1 MRALRQFG
9 LLVLLLVA
17 MPVLAAPDVPAD
29 STPEW
34 RYTLRPGD
42 TLIGISQRYLARPA
56 DWPKVQRINRIAD
69 PYRLVPGS
77 TLRIPLAWL
86 RDAPAPATVVAATGR
101 VRVTLPDTA
110 ERALETGD
118 RLPAGT
124 ELSTA
129 TNSSVTLRFAD
140 GSVLVLQPNAH
151 LTLDTVSVYA
161 EGGMA
166 DTRLRLQQG
175 RVEVSANP
183 RRIPGSRLQVI
194 TPSAVAAVRGTHFRV
209 AADAAVTREETLEGG
224 VGLAAAGQ
232 QVVVPG
238 GQGSLAEAGKPPSP
252 PVALLPAP
260 DVSGLPIRIEILPM
274 RFTLPALPGAVS
286 WLGQIAPK
294 AVSSPSANVLE
305 TLMPTDAKFEQIL
318 LEQTSATPQLSFAD
332 LPDGRYLLRVRAADD
347 KGLQGRDAIHA
358 FELDVRPFAPLLTA
372 PGTLVRTAHPEMQWS
387 AVVGAD
393 AYQVQVANDANF
405 CNILLAERTSDTR
418 LTPSEA
424 LNPGEFYWRVASVE
438 MVEQGPYSPP
448 QRFTY
453 DPLPGAPEL
462 NQAAPI
468 FDKNALTLALPAP
481 PAGLHYELELARDVE
496 RTQIA
501 WQGASSDGQLNASPI
516 DPARYY
522 LSARLV
528 EADGT
533 AGPYATRVIEAP
545 PHSHWGLLLLLLPL
559 LAI

>member
-1 MRALRQFG
+1 MRALRQLG

-42 TLIGISQRYLARPA
+42 TLIGVSLRYLARPA
-56 DWPKVQRINRIAD
+56 DWPRVQRLNRISD
-69 PYRLVPGS
+69 PYRLIPGS

-86 RDAPAPATVVAATGR
+86 RHTPAPATVVAATGQ
-101 VRVTLPDTA
+101 VRVTLPNTA
-110 ERALETGD
+110 ERALQAGD
-118 RLPAGT
+118 LLLAGT

-129 TNSSVTLRFAD
+129 TNSSATLRFAD
-140 GSVLVLQPNAH
+140 GSVLVIQPGSH

-161 EGGMA
+161 GGGMA

-183 RRIPGSRLQVI
+183 RRTPGSRLQVI

-209 AADAAVTREETLEGG
+209 AADVAVTREETLEGR

-232 QVVVPG
+232 HVVVAD

-252 PVALLPAP
+252 PVALLTAP
-260 DVSGLPIRIEILPM
+260 DVSALPSRVDTLPM
-274 RFTLPALPGAVS
+274 RFTLPALPGAMS
-286 WLGQIAPK
+286 WLGQIAP
-294 AVSSPSANVLE
+294 
-305 TLMPTDAKFEQIL
+305 DAQFEQLL
-318 LEQTSATPQLSFAD
+318 LEKTSTAPQLSFAD
-332 LPDGRYLLRVRAADD
+332 LPDGHYVLRVRAADVR
-347 KGLQGRDAIHA
+347 GLQGHDAQHA
-358 FELDVRPFAPLLTA
+358 FELDARPFAPLLSA
-372 PGTLVRTAHPEMQWS
+372 PGARVRTATPELQWS
-387 AVVGAD
+387 AVVGAS
-393 AYQVQVANDANF
+393 AYQIQMARDAALTDTVLN
-405 CNILLAERTSDTR
+405 ARTSDTR
-418 LTPSEA
+418 ITPSTA
-424 LNPGEFYWRVASVE
+424 LNPGTYYWHVASVDATD
-438 MVEQGPYSPP
+438 QGPFSLP

-462 NQAAPI
+462 NQAAPL

-481 PAGLHYELELARDVE
+481 PAGLHYELELARDE
-496 RTQIA
+496 QRTQIV
-501 WQGASSDGQLNASPI
+501 WQGASPDGQLNASPI
-516 DPARYY
+516 EPARYY

-545 PHSHWGLLLLLLPL
+545 PRSYWGLLLLLLPL